1 MQRYFA
7 RIELQLAEMISTNPQ
22 FANGG
27 PILLFSAIHSANKF
41 AFDAFLAEAHSNFCS
56 AHPREAEAWN
66 WLIIQY
72 PSRQYQYDVLRA
84 PARPGATG
92 LEADFR
98 EISNRVN
105 ARYYDHNGSL
115 YFTFYNGGLRHRD
128 AQFPPGLNQG
138 NLPNTT
144 EIMMI
149 ASRMVD
155 YNRSCLLLRWLHSE
169 DDYRD
174 PWMEDD
180 FTPGQAS
187 RSVSPRLSDSSNMDV
202 DS

>member
-1 MQRYFA
+1 MLFR
-7 RIELQLAEMISTNPQ
+7 S
-22 FANGG
+22 ANGG
-27 PILLFSAIHSANKF
+27 PILQLSAIHSANKF

-56 AHPREAEAWN
+56 QHPKEAEAWN

-72 PSRQYQYDVLRA
+72 PSRQCREGPWGTNTLRTPIR
-84 PARPGATG
+84 PAATG
-92 LEADFR
+92 LADDLQ

-115 YFTFYNGGLRHRD
+115 YFTFYNGGFRNRD

-138 NLPNTT
+138 NLPNTL
-144 EIMMI
+144 EIMTI
-149 ASRMVD
+149 ASRLVD
-155 YNRSCLLLRWLHSE
+155 YNPSSLLLRWLHSE
-169 DDYRD
+169 DDFRD
-174 PWMEDD
+174 PWMQDD

-187 RSVSPRLSDSSNMDV
+187 RNVSPRLSDPNMDV